1 MPEPRAKSDPSM
13 NRRLKLVATVAAVA
27 AVLIVGA
34 GAFSRVLAHR
44 ELKTWN
50 EAQAIPTV
58 ALASLR
64 GGDDSGGLLLPGE
77 VQAFTAAPIHA
88 RVSGYLKRWYVDIGA
103 PVKAGQLLAE
113 VETPDLDQQLS
124 QARADLATATANQQ
138 LAVTTAK
145 RWQGLLADDAVSHQE
160 ADEKN
165 GDLAAKTALVNSALA
180 NVRRLEALSSF
191 KRITAPFAGVVTARN
206 TDVGQLI
213 ADGSPTSTPLFIVS
227 DESRLRVY
235 VRVPQGYIARVR
247 PGMTATLTV
256 PEHPGRTFTATLQT
270 TADAIGAGTG
280 AQLTQLWI
288 GNADHSLTPGEY
300 AQVKFDLPA
309 APGSLRVPA
318 SAITNRHDGMAV
330 AVVGPNSRVLIKPLI
345 VTRDLGSAVE
355 VAGGVT
361 LADRVIDNPID
372 TLQAGDLVR
381 VAGASAEARARPG
394 EAARHG

>member
-1 MPEPRAKSDPSM
+1 M
-13 NRRLKLVATVAAVA
+13 NRRLKLTATVAAA
-27 AVLIVGA
+27 AAILIVGV
-34 GAFSRVLAHR
+34 GAFSRVLAHQ

-64 GGDDSGGLLLPGE
+64 GVDDGGGLLLPGE

-180 NVRRLEALSSF
+180 NVKRLEALSSF
-191 KRITAPFAGVVTARN
+191 KQITAPFAGMVTARN

-213 ADGSPTSTPLFIVS
+213 ADGSPTSTPLFTVS

-235 VRVPQGYIARVR
+235 VRVPQSYIARVR

-256 PEHPGRTFTATLQT
+256 PEYSGRTFTATLQT

-288 GNADHSLTPGEY
+288 GNADHGLRPGEY

-318 SAITNRHDGMAV
+318 SAIINRHDGMAV
-330 AVVGPNSRVLIKPLI
+330 AVVGPNSRVLIKPLT

-361 LADRVIDNPID
+361 LADRVIDNPVD

-381 VAGASAEARARPG
+381 VAGASAEARTHQG